1 MLALRLTVF
10 ALLFCGT
17 CGFSRFWFNLFNHC
31 NPPEQ
36 LVGKFCAA
44 LLDNDVN
51 GDGRVDGSDIG
62 KDVLYYNYDDDL
74 CIMQEWEVVAR
85 WTCRYGFS
93 DQYGRFMYKL
103 FDANQDGL
111 ATANDFKT
119 FNFTNADFLA
129 TQYTRFK
136 NMYCGDPKNREDP
149 VDRVQCAEVNA
160 LKPEDVKCT

>member
-10 ALLFCGT
+10 VLLFCGT
-17 CGFSRFWFNLFNHC
+17 CGFSRFGFNLINHC

-51 GDGRVDGSDIG
+51 GDGRVDGSDIA

-74 CIMQEWEVVAR
+74 CIMQEWEVVTR

-93 DQYGRFMYKL
+93 DRNGRFMFKL
-103 FDANQDGL
+103 FDGNKDGFW
-111 ATANDFKT
+111 TTDDFKAL
-119 FNFTNADFLA
+119 NFSNADFLA
-129 TQYTRFK
+129 AQYTRFK
-136 NMYCGDPKNREDP
+136 NMYCVDPNNRENP

>member
-17 CGFSRFWFNLFNHC
+17 CGFSRFYFNLLNHC

-51 GDGRVDGSDIG
+51 GDGRVDGSDIA

-93 DQYGRFMYKL
+93 DRNGRFMFKL
-103 FDANQDGL
+103 FDGNKDGFW
-111 ATANDFKT
+111 TADDFKT
-119 FNFTNADFLA
+119 LNFTNADFLA
-129 TQYTRFK
+129 AQYTRFK
-136 NMYCGDPKNREDP
+136 NMYCSDPNNRENP